1 METKDLTILVSVALS
16 DKWSR
21 KMRFSRAGIF
31 TLILFSVLMG
41 TSCSYYNRILTRKN
55 LVDGGKAYKDRK
67 FQEAEQLFRDAIARD
82 PQGTTNEGKT
92 AQLFL
97 ARTLH
102 SEYIGN
108 RQDTAKANEA
118 IQEYKKVLQED
129 PSDQS
134 SFNAVA
140 NLLENLNKN
149 DEWLK
154 WVTDRANNEKV
165 PGPQRAEAL
174 TKLAAKKYSCAN
186 DISDVEPV
194 KKTVTKDGKQVFAFT
209 KPANAADYDTF
220 KQCTAEGSELI
231 NKAEQLDTNN
241 DAVWSYKAN
250 MLVQQMRLAEMEGNN
265 ADKEKL
271 KAEAEKAKDRFN
283 ELATAR
289 KAKEDEEK
297 RIQAEKEAAAN
308 KH

>member
-1 METKDLTILVSVALS
+1 
-16 DKWSR
+16 
-21 KMRFSRAGIF
+21 MRFSRAGIF
-31 TLILFSVLMG
+31 ILILSTVLIG
-41 TSCSYYNRILTRKN
+41 ANCSYYNRIITRKN

-82 PQGTTNEGKT
+82 PQGATSEGRT

-108 RQDTAKANEA
+108 RINTDRANEA
-118 IQEYKKVLQED
+118 IQEYKKVLAED

-140 NLLENLNKN
+140 NLLENLNRN
-149 DEWLK
+149 DDWLK

-165 PGPQRAEAL
+165 PPIQRAEAF

-194 KKTVTKDGKQVFAFT
+194 KKTVTKDGKPTFVFT
-209 KPANAADYDTF
+209 KPQNPEDYEKF
-220 KQCTAEGSELI
+220 KQCVAEGTDI
-231 NKAEQLDTNN
+231 IDRAEKLDTNS

-250 MLVQQMRLAEMEGNN
+250 MLSQQMRLAEMDGKSVE
-265 ADKEKL
+265 KEAF
-271 KAEAEKAKDRFN
+271 KAEADKAKDRFT
-283 ELATAR
+283 ELSKIKKDKEDAE
-289 KAKEDEEK
+289 KAKKEAED
-297 RIQAEKEAAAN
+297 AAAN
-308 KH
+308 NKK

>member
-1 METKDLTILVSVALS
+1 
-16 DKWSR
+16 
-21 KMRFSRAGIF
+21 MRLSRAGIF
-31 TLILFSVLMG
+31 ALILSTILIG
-41 TSCSYYNRILTRKN
+41 TNCSYYGQIMTRKS

-67 FQEAEQLFRDAIARD
+67 FQEAEQLFRNAIARD
-82 PQGTTNEGKT
+82 PEGATNEGRT

-108 RQDTAKANEA
+108 RSDTAKANEA
-118 IQEYKKVLQED
+118 IQEYKKVLAKD

-149 DEWLK
+149 EEWMQ
-154 WVTDRANNEKV
+154 WVTDRANNENV
-165 PGPQRAEAL
+165 PPAQRAEAL

-194 KKTVTKDGKQVFAFT
+194 KKTVTKDGKPAFVFN
-209 KPANAADYDTF
+209 KPENAEDFAKF
-220 KQCTAEGSELI
+220 RQCTAEGAELV
-231 NKAEQLDTNN
+231 NRAEKLDTNS

-250 MLVQQMRLAEMEGNN
+250 MLYQQMRLAEMEGNTT
-265 ADKEKL
+265 EKDRL
-271 KAEAEKAKDRFN
+271 KAEADKAKERFT
-283 ELATAR
+283 ELATAK
-289 KAKEDEEK
+289 KAKEDAEK
-297 RIQAEKEAAAN
+297 AAQAEKEAAAN
-308 KH
+308 KK